1 MLKPALN
8 RLDLCRFFILY
19 HMKKLIGI
27 ALLSLFAV
35 KISAQTPDIK
45 KEEPKTEI
53 EFETTIH
60 DFGKIFEGR
69 TADYEFVFV
78 NKGKVPL
85 ILSNV
90 QPGCGCTTPE
100 WPREPIMPGQKAK
113 IKAIYNPGSF
123 KGQFGKGITVYSN
136 STNSPTQLTIKG
148 VVEEIPKQP
157 QSPVKIDVGGGF

>member
-1 MLKPALN
+1 M
-8 RLDLCRFFILY
+8 DLCRFFY
-19 HMKKLIGI
+19 FYTMKKLIVSVFV
-27 ALLSLFAV
+27 SLFV
-35 KISAQTPDIK
+35 GVISAQTTDEK
-45 KEEPKTEI
+45 KDSESKTVI
-53 EFETTIH
+53 EFEKTIH

-69 TADYEFVFV
+69 SAECEFVFV

-85 ILSNV
+85 LLTNV

-100 WPREPIMPGQKAK
+100 WPREPIMPGQKSK